1 MTNLQYILYS
11 IAAALVKAGESLKDS
26 ADNVPAGIGYGAPD
40 DDGVIAGTTGNEPT
54 LNTNPPAVD
63 SAGLPWDERIH
74 SGAKSIK
81 KDGTW
86 TYKKGS
92 TPPIVQAVEAEL
104 RTRVGMAATIGN
116 PPAGLPAPGAVGGVS
131 LPAIGGLAL
140 PGTTPP
146 ALTAYQKL
154 VAYLAA
160 KTGPGK
166 AADDTWVAGAFASWG
181 MSLAALATDETNSAL
196 CLAEFK
202 KVLGE

>member
-1 MTNLQYILYS
+1 MGTLKYILYT
-11 IAAALVKAGESLKDS
+11 IAAALMAAATSVKES
-26 ADNVPAGIGYGAPD
+26 ADNVPPTLDTDA
-40 DDGVIAGTTGNEPT
+40 DGVIAGTTGTETT

-74 SGAKSIK
+74 SGSKSIK

-92 TPPIVQAVEAEL
+92 TPPMITAVEAEL
-104 RTRVGMAATIGN
+104 RARAAAGAPAIGGA
-116 PPAGLPAPGAVGGVS
+116 PALLPAPGVG
-131 LPAIGGLAL
+131 LPAIGALGL
-140 PGTTPP
+140 PGGAPT
-146 ALTAYQKL
+146 LTNYQKL

-166 AADDTWVAGAFASWG
+166 AADDAWVAAAFASWG
-181 MSLAALATDETNSAL
+181 MSLAALATDETNAAA
-196 CLAEFK
+196 CLSEFK

>member
-1 MTNLQYILYS
+1 MGTLKYILYT
-11 IAAALVKAGESLKDS
+11 IAAALMAAATSVKES
-26 ADNVPAGIGYGAPD
+26 ADNVPPTLD
-40 DDGVIAGTTGNEPT
+40 TDVDGVINGTTGTETT

-63 SAGLPWDERIH
+63 SAGLPWDDRIH
-74 SGAKSIK
+74 SGSKSIK

-92 TPPIVQAVEAEL
+92 TPPVIAAVEAEL
-104 RTRVGMAATIGN
+104 KARVGGA
-116 PPAGLPAPGAVGGVS
+116 PAGLPAPGVGVG

-140 PGTTPP
+140 PGGAPT
-146 ALTAYQKL
+146 LTNYQML

-160 KTGPGK
+160 KTGPDK
-166 AADDTWVAGAFASWG
+166 AADDAWVAAAFASWG
-181 MSLAALATDETNSAL
+181 MSLAALATDEANSSA